1 MKLQVKQEQFSK
13 GVSLVSRVA
22 TVRATLPVL
31 ANILLKT
38 EGGRLRLTTTDLEVG
53 LTTWIRAKVDTEGAF
68 TVPARLL
75 VDFVSNNTDDQL
87 TLELK
92 GETLAI
98 RSAHHQVT
106 INGIPESEF
115 PLIPAVTG
123 ATEFTLPVATVKEM
137 VSQTLFAAA
146 TDDTR
151 PVLAGVLFAALES
164 TLTIA
169 ATDSYRLA
177 ERKIT
182 LSAPAASPIRAIVP
196 HRSLAELQRML
207 PAEGDVT
214 FAFMENQVQLTVN
227 DRELVSR
234 LIDGN
239 FPDYQQII
247 PKKPATTT
255 IVNRSALIDAVRM
268 ASFFARD
275 SSNHVKAAV
284 ADRAMTISAVSAQL
298 GQSQSTLEIES
309 SGEPLEIAYNAKF
322 LLDVLQ
328 VMAGPTLSI
337 EFSGPVAPS
346 LLTDPAIP
354 DAQFIVMPLRTE
366 K

>member
-1 MKLQVKQEQFSK
+1 MKIQVKQEQLAK

-22 TVRATLPVL
+22 SVRSTLPVL

-53 LTTWIRAKVDTEGAF
+53 LTTWIRAKIDTEGAF

-92 GETLAI
+92 GETLSI
-98 RSAHHQVT
+98 RSEHHQVT
-106 INGIPESEF
+106 MNGIPESEF

-123 ATEFTLPVATVKEM
+123 ATEFTLPVATVREL

-151 PVLAGVLFAALES
+151 PVLAGVLFAATDA
-164 TLTIA
+164 TLTVA

-177 ERKIT
+177 ERKVALPT
-182 LSAPAASPIRAIVP
+182 PVTTPFRRIVP

-207 PAEGDVT
+207 PAEGEVS
-214 FAFMENQVQLTVN
+214 FAFMENQVQLTVV

-247 PKKPATTT
+247 PKKPVTTT
-255 IVNRSALIDAVRM
+255 IVNRSALIDAVRL

-284 ADRAMTISAVSAQL
+284 STTTMTILAVSAQL
-298 GQSQSTLEIES
+298 GQSQSTISVES
-309 SGEPLEIAYNAKF
+309 TGEPLEIAYNAKF

-328 VMAGPTLSI
+328 VMAGETLSI

-346 LLTDPAIP
+346 LLTDPTIP
-354 DAQFIVMPLRTE
+354 AAQFIVMPLRTE